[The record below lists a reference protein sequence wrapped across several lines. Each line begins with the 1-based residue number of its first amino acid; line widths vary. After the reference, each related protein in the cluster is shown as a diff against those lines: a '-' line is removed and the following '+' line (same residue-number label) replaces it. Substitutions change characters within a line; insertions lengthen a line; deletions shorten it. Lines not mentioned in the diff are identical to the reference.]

1 MRQQNVFNFNQ
12 FNLERGWLLCNN
24 NAKIYQKI
32 YLYDDDDFADPFDDN
47 DTDGWEYWNRLINL

>member
-1 MRQQNVFNFNQ
+1 MRQQQFIKSFINQFNK
-12 FNLERGWLLCNN
+12 FNLERGELLCNN

-47 DTDGWEYWNRLINL
+47 DTDGWEY

>member
-1 MRQQNVFNFNQ
+1 MKQQQFIKSFINQFNK
-12 FNLERGWLLCNN
+12 FNLERGELLCNN

-47 DTDGWEYWNRLINL
+47 DTDGWEY

>member
-1 MRQQNVFNFNQ
+1 MRQQQFIKSFINQ
-12 FNLERGWLLCNN
+12 LNKFNLERGGLLCNN

-47 DTDGWEYWNRLINL
+47 DTDGWEY

>member
-1 MRQQNVFNFNQ
+1 MRQQQFIKTNFNQ
-12 FNLERGWLLCNN
+12 FNLERGGLLCNN

-47 DTDGWEYWNRLINL
+47 DTDGWEY

>member
-1 MRQQNVFNFNQ
+1 MRQQQFIKSFINQFNK
-12 FNLERGWLLCNN
+12 FNLERGALLCNN

-47 DTDGWEYWNRLINL
+47 DTDGWEY